1 MNRQEVIALLD
12 SLGSKPLKSLGQNF
26 LIDDQVV
33 KRICDYK
40 KINYKND
47 FIEIGPG
54 LGSLTHYL
62 KNEKK
67 VQPKLI
73 ELDRSFA
80 NYWTEQNGYEVHNID
95 ALKFDWASV
104 KNPTTVISNLPYQ
117 ISSRLLV
124 EFFVIENAV
133 EEMVFMF
140 QKEVGF
146 RLNAT
151 PEDKKNYGLISVLAQ
166 LKWNIETVCD
176 VSNASFFPRPE
187 IESRVLYF
195 SVKKNPVDKPKEF
208 VNHLKKLFSARRKKI
223 KSSIKGEFKGDLSV
237 LEKRPDALTPEEHLD
252 LFKSIL

>member
-1 MNRQEVIALLD
+1 MNKQEVLTLLE

-33 KRICDYK
+33 KKICEYS
-40 KINYKND
+40 KINHSNE

-54 LGSLTHYL
+54 LGSLTNYL
-62 KNEKK
+62 NNEKNIK
-67 VQPKLI
+67 PKLI

-80 NYWTEQNGYEVHNID
+80 NYWSEKKDYEVFNMD
-95 ALKFDWASV
+95 ALKFDWKSLQ
-104 KNPTTVISNLPYQ
+104 KPTTLISNLPYQ

-124 EFFVIENAV
+124 ELFVVENSV
-133 EEMVFMF
+133 EEMIFMF

-166 LKWNIETVCD
+166 LKWSMETVCD
-176 VSNASFFPRPE
+176 VSRASFFPRPE

-195 SVKKNPVDKPKEF
+195 SVKDKKVDTPKDF

-223 KSSIKGEFKGDLSV
+223 KSSIKEDFKGDLEV